1 MHLGSFV
8 NKFIYIL
15 LTIVAITFVL
25 LKVSKDESFQIFGD
39 IVTSV
44 KTTEKVVALTFD
56 DGPTKGKTEE
66 ILKILKEN
74 DIKATF
80 YLVGKDIARNST
92 QANLIVQDEHEIGN
106 HSYTHEK
113 MIFKSIDF
121 VREEVEKTSQEIRNI
136 GYSKNITFRP
146 PYGRKLISLPYYLN
160 ENDILSVTWNV
171 EPDSALSLDSSPEDL
186 VAYTLK
192 HTTPGSIILM
202 HVMFE
207 SRKNSMKS
215 ISGIIKGLKLEG
227 YRFVTVSE
235 LVAINA

>member
-1 MHLGSFV
+1 M
-8 NKFIYIL
+8 NKLIYIL
-15 LTIVAITFVL
+15 LTIVVITFIL
-25 LKVSKDESFQIFGD
+25 FKVSKDESFQLFGD
-39 IVTSV
+39 IITRVE
-44 KTTEKVVALTFD
+44 TTEKVVALTFD

-74 DIKATF
+74 NVKATF
-80 YLVGKDIARNST
+80 YLVGKDIARNPIQT
-92 QANLIVQDEHEIGN
+92 NLILEDEHEIGN

-113 MIFKSIDF
+113 MILKSINF
-121 VREEVEKTSQEIRNI
+121 VSEEIEKTNQEIRNI

-146 PYGRKLISLPYYLN
+146 PYGKKLVILPYYLN
-160 ENDILSVTWNV
+160 KNDILSVTWDV

-186 VAYTLK
+186 VDYTLK
-192 HTTPGSIILM
+192 HTMPGSIILM

-235 LVAINA
+235 LLFING

>member
-1 MHLGSFV
+1 M
-8 NKFIYIL
+8 NKLIYIL
-15 LTIVAITFVL
+15 LTIVVITFIL
-25 LKVSKDESFQIFGD
+25 FKVSKDESFQLFGD
-39 IVTSV
+39 IITRVE
-44 KTTEKVVALTFD
+44 TTEKVVALTFD

-74 DIKATF
+74 NVKATF
-80 YLVGKDIARNST
+80 YLVGKDIARNPIQT
-92 QANLIVQDEHEIGN
+92 NLILEDEHEIGN

-113 MIFKSIDF
+113 MILKSINF
-121 VREEVEKTSQEIRNI
+121 VSEEIEKTNQEIRNV
-136 GYSKNITFRP
+136 GYAKSITFRP
-146 PYGRKLISLPYYLN
+146 PYGKKLVILPYYLN
-160 ENDILSVTWNV
+160 KNDILSVTWDV

-186 VAYTLK
+186 VDYTLK
-192 HTTPGSIILM
+192 HTLPGSIILM

-235 LVAINA
+235 LLFING